1 MSEKGLRHVN
11 ESVDIRLARL
21 EDADAIVAVLRR
33 SITELCVDDHRHD
46 PVMLGAWL
54 QNKTAANARVW
65 IEAIGNFMVVA
76 EGAGDLCGV
85 ALLSAMGTILLCYVL
100 PEVQFKGVG
109 RALLESVE
117 AEARLRGLLGISLES
132 TLSARAFYSRHG
144 YKPMQNGAPDSPL
157 LYKVLMS

>member
-1 MSEKGLRHVN
+1 VKGLRRVY
-11 ESVDIRLARL
+11 ESVAIRRARL

-33 SITELCVDDHRHD
+33 SITELCVDDHHHD
-46 PVMLGAWL
+46 PVMLGGWL

-65 IEAIGNFMVVA
+65 IEATGNFMVVA
-76 EGAGDLCGV
+76 EGGDGLCGV
-85 ALLSAMGTILLCYVL
+85 AALSAIGTILLCYVL

-144 YKPMQNGAPDSPL
+144 YRPMKNGTPDSPL

>member
-1 MSEKGLRHVN
+1 MYD
-11 ESVDIRLARL
+11 SVAIRRAQL

-33 SITELCVDDHRHD
+33 SIAELCVDDHHHD

-54 QNKTAANARVW
+54 QNKTAANARTW
-65 IEAIGNFMVVA
+65 IEATGNFMVVA
-76 EGAGDLCGV
+76 QDGAGLCGV
-85 ALLSAMGTILLCYVL
+85 ASLSAIGTILLCYVL

-109 RALLESVE
+109 RALLKSVE

-144 YKPMQNGAPDSPL
+144 YRPMQNSAPDSPL